1 MVAELLLGLSVLSQF
16 IAAGIAVALVIK
28 TGWWKG
34 LGVLALAL
42 FLMGVRRSIAFYRL
56 LTEDAFSKV
65 DLTAE
70 WVALTISV
78 LLLIGLA
85 LLAPVLRRSIRT
97 LRTLEQRETRLAD
110 AQAVAKIGEWSR
122 YVGDLNI
129 QWSDEVYRIFERSP
143 DNFKPTYD
151 SLTAL
156 IHKNDLP
163 AMDAAHEKA
172 VLRHEPI
179 FTDYRVKLPDNTWKW
194 VQVGLSANYA
204 ADGTPSEFFGMIQ
217 DIDERKTAEQRS
229 VENGRLLNSLLEYS
243 PALIA
248 IRGVDGRYLLV
259 NKAYAELLG
268 GVPQDFVGK
277 KPLDFIER
285 EVADTFVLYDAQ
297 VMASKNP
304 ILHEHEVLSNGKL
317 RSFLT
322 VRFPIIDENGDVVSI
337 GAFATDIGNY
347 KKTERALARA
357 ENEYRAVVED
367 QTELISRYKP
377 DGKRTFVNE
386 AYCRFHNK
394 SREQLLS
401 ESAYAGMNDDDL
413 ARLKSLCER
422 LTPGQPTGLFDI
434 NFIDQDGNQCW
445 QQWTK
450 RANFDENG
458 HVVEYQG
465 VGRDVTEQHQA
476 EEDRRLALIEAE
488 RANQSKSE
496 FLATMSHEL
505 RTPLNAIIGFSE
517 VINGQFFGPLNNDK
531 YADYAENIFDSGHH
545 LLELVNDILDIE
557 RIEAGRHE
565 LDFETL
571 DLDAITRSCT
581 RLSGASQL
589 IGRIKFECLI
599 APDLSPLVA
608 DERAVKQI
616 IVNLLSNAF
625 KFTPDGGRVNL
636 SISSVQNEHIIE
648 VTDTGQ
654 GIPKNAIDDITI
666 PFRRVNNNP
675 LVTQEGAGLG
685 LSIVEHLV
693 KLHNGRLIINSEVK
707 KGTTMLVH
715 LPSQP
720 NKRRSIQNTE
730 LKNDP

>member
-1 MVAELLLGLSVLSQF
+1 LVAELLLGLSVLSQF
-16 IAAGIAVALVIK
+16 LAAGIAVALVIK

-56 LTEDAFSKV
+56 LSEGTVDKV

-70 WVALTISV
+70 WVAFTISIS
-78 LLLIGLA
+78 LLIGFA

-97 LRTLEQRETRLAD
+97 LKTLEQREARLAE
-110 AQAVAKIGEWSR
+110 AQTAAKIGEWSR
-122 YVGDLNI
+122 YVDDQHI
-129 QWSDEVYRIFERSP
+129 QWSDEVYRIFKRSP
-143 DNFKPTYD
+143 EDFSPTKD
-151 SLTAL
+151 VLTAL
-156 IHKNDLP
+156 IHKDDLP
-163 AMDAAHEKA
+163 AMEAAHEKA
-172 VLRHEPI
+172 VLKHEPV
-179 FTDYRVKLPDNTWKW
+179 FTDYRIKLPDNTWKW
-194 VQVGLSANYA
+194 VQVGLSANFA

-217 DIDERKTAEQRS
+217 DIDERKTAEKRS
-229 VENGRLLNSLLEYS
+229 IENGRLLNSLLEYS

-259 NKAYAELLG
+259 NKAYANLLG
-268 GVPQDFVGK
+268 GDPQDFVGK
-277 KPLDFIER
+277 MPMDFIDR
-285 EVADTFVLYDAQ
+285 DVADTFILYDVQ
-297 VMASKNP
+297 ILASKKP
-304 ILHEHEVLSNGKL
+304 MLHEHEMISNGQR

-337 GAFATDIGNY
+337 GAFATDIGDY

-357 ENEYRAVVED
+357 ENEYRSVVED

-386 AYCRFHNK
+386 AYCRFYNK
-394 SREQLLS
+394 SREQLLA

-413 ARLKSLCER
+413 GRLKLLCER
-422 LTPGQPTGLFDI
+422 LTPDQPTGLFDI
-434 NFIDQDGNQCW
+434 SLIDQDGNKRW

-450 RANFDENG
+450 RAIFDESG

-465 VGRDVTEQHQA
+465 VGRDVTEQHKA

-517 VINGQFFGPLNNDK
+517 VINGQFFGPLNNEK

-571 DLDAITRSCT
+571 DLDAITRSCA

-599 APDLSPLVA
+599 APDLSLLVA

-636 SISSVQNEHIIE
+636 SISTNRNEHIIE

-654 GIPKNAIDDITI
+654 GIPEDAISDITT
-666 PFRRVNNNP
+666 PFRRVNNDP

-685 LSIVEHLV
+685 LAIVEHLV
-693 KLHNGRLIINSEVK
+693 KLHNGRLIITSELY
-707 KGTTMLVH
+707 KGTTILVH

-720 NKRRSIQNTE
+720 IEMTINNKNRDKR
-730 LKNDP
+730 